1 MQEIMIMKKKK
12 LWLII
17 VILLV
22 LLLAGAA
29 CWMLRPQ
36 SSTKDTKTTTAKEE
50 IVLADVCQA
59 DVIDNFNQAVSSKD
73 SMKYLAVQDAVLS
86 KANYSNDSDC
96 MYILS
101 FTALQL
107 RDSRAEQY
115 INRLEK
121 LNIISASYDSAF
133 QYAFKTTDELRQEL
147 KAINDAGSSY
157 QKDQIDS
164 EMGGDGA

>member
-1 MQEIMIMKKKK
+1 MFVRQM
-12 LWLII
+12 LSII
-17 VILLV
+17 SIRL
-22 LLLAGAA
+22 
-29 CWMLRPQ
+29 CHQ
-36 SSTKDTKTTTAKEE
+36 KTVWNT
-50 IVLADVCQA
+50 
-59 DVIDNFNQAVSSKD
+59 
-73 SMKYLAVQDAVLS
+73 